1 MWISTLFDFFL
12 TIYSC
17 IQQIN
22 AFYGSSTGKESACN
36 ARDLGSIPG
45 SGRSSGKGN
54 GNTLQYSCLRNP
66 MDRGARQA
74 TVDGVAKKS
83 KLSK

>member
-17 IQQIN
+17 IQQIS
-22 AFYGSSTGKESACN
+22 AFYGSSIGKESACN

-83 KLSK
+83 NKT